1 MEEDLKLDTLVQRV
15 SFLFDAIPETRDN
28 PMLLVLSYWRIFD
41 EISIPD
47 WLVQD
52 IAGKASNPDSIMR
65 IGRKVASYQQ
75 LQAMIASVKT
85 N

>member
-15 SFLFDAIPETRDN
+15 SFLFDAIPETREN
-28 PMLLVLSYWRIFD
+28 FMLLVLSYWRIFD

-52 IAGKASNPDSIMR
+52 IAENASNPDSIMR

-75 LQAMIASVKT
+75 LQAIIASVKT